1 MHSLFSRRA
10 AMLGAAALPL
20 VRAVKGQTRPKNIV
34 ISSANGVRSCAKA
47 MEILR
52 AGGDTLDAVIAG
64 VNIVELDPNDTS
76 VGYGGLPNEEGV
88 VELDA
93 SVMHGPSRRGGA
105 VASIRGIKTPSNV
118 AKLVMTE
125 TDHMMLVGEGALKFA
140 KAHGFK
146 EEDLLTERSRMAWLA
161 WKRSMRDRNG
171 HTNWESITDAPPKAA
186 EKRAELKRLFPEAS
200 DELVAWAFE
209 VADKPT
215 TGTINCLALTEEGEM
230 SGTTTTSGMAWKIPG
245 RVGDSPIIGAGLW
258 LDQDVGAAGSTGR
271 GEENIRIAGAH
282 TCIENMRHG
291 MSPKD
296 AALDALKRIA
306 RNFDNDEKR
315 LGAIDIQFYVLRKD
329 GEYCGASLWDKSSP
343 TARVTQFA
351 VCRDGV
357 PSRLENAVSL
367 LSKK

>member
-1 MHSLFSRRA
+1 
-10 AMLGAAALPL
+10 MLGAAALPI

-34 ISSANGVRSCAKA
+34 ISSGNGVRACAKA
-47 MEILR
+47 MEVLR
-52 AGGDTLDAVIAG
+52 SGGDTLDAVISG

-186 EKRAELKRLFPEAS
+186 EKHAELKRLFPEAS
-200 DELVAWAFE
+200 DELIAWAFE

-215 TGTINCLALTEEGEM
+215 TGTINCLALNEKGEM

-258 LDQDVGAAGSTGR
+258 VDQDVGAAGSTGR

-315 LGAIDIQFYVLRKD
+315 LGAIDIQFYVLRRD
-329 GEYCGASLWDKSSP
+329 GEYCGASLWDKSTP
-343 TARVTQFA
+343 TAQVTQFA

-357 PSRLENAVSL
+357 PSRLENTVSL